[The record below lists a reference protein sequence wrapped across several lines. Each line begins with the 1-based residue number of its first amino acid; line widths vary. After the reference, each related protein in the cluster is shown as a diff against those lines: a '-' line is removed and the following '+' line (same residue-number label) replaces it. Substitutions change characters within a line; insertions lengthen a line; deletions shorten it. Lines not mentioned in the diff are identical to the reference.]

1 MSIIE
6 LLVIVLISLGIF
18 DKSKI
23 LYYFNKIS
31 KFQNGQSRQ
40 IIGDNSIDENWYLI
54 ENDELNLVNHWVP
67 ESKLEL
73 HKQPLRESKLEQ
85 LGIK

>member
-1 MSIIE
+1 MKFKKGDHLQEIDSISNGI
-6 LLVIVLISLGIF
+6 VINVQLAVF
-18 DKSKI
+18 
-23 LYYFNKIS
+23 Y
-31 KFQNGQSRQ
+31 
-40 IIGDNSIDENWYLI
+40 DNWWYLI

-67 ESKLEL
+67 EIKLEL

>member
-1 MSIIE
+1 MKFKIGEHLQEIDTPYHGYVTDTGESSI
-6 LLVIVLISLGIF
+6 
-18 DKSKI
+18 
-23 LYYFNKIS
+23 N
-31 KFQNGQSRQ
+31 N
-40 IIGDNSIDENWYLI
+40 NDETWYLL

-73 HKQPLRESKLEQ
+73 HKQPLRDSKLEQ

>member
-1 MSIIE
+1 MKFKKGDHLQEIGSISNGI
-6 LLVIVLISLGIF
+6 VINVQLAVF
-18 DKSKI
+18 
-23 LYYFNKIS
+23 Y
-31 KFQNGQSRQ
+31 
-40 IIGDNSIDENWYLI
+40 DNWWYLI

-67 ESKLEL
+67 EIKLEL

>member
-1 MSIIE
+1 MKYKVGDHLQEIDTPYHGYVTDTGES
-6 LLVIVLISLGIF
+6 SLN
-18 DKSKI
+18 
-23 LYYFNKIS
+23 NK
-31 KFQNGQSRQ
+31 
-40 IIGDNSIDENWYLI
+40 DENWYLL

-67 ESKLEL
+67 ESSLEL

>member
-1 MSIIE
+1 MKYKVGDHLQEIDTPYHGYVRLCLTDIGESSI
-6 LLVIVLISLGIF
+6 
-18 DKSKI
+18 
-23 LYYFNKIS
+23 N
-31 KFQNGQSRQ
+31 N
-40 IIGDNSIDENWYLI
+40 NDEAWYLL

>member
-1 MSIIE
+1 M
-6 LLVIVLISLGIF
+6 
-18 DKSKI
+18 
-23 LYYFNKIS
+23 
-31 KFQNGQSRQ
+31 KFK
-40 IIGDNSIDENWYLI
+40 IGDHLQEIDTPYHGYVTFNALVRTRPTDIGESSINNNDETWYLI

>member
-1 MSIIE
+1 M
-6 LLVIVLISLGIF
+6 
-18 DKSKI
+18 
-23 LYYFNKIS
+23 
-31 KFQNGQSRQ
+31 KFK
-40 IIGDNSIDENWYLI
+40 IGDHLQEIDTPYHGYVVDTGESSINNNDETWYLLDS
-54 ENDELNLVNHWVP
+54 DEMDLINHWVP

>member
-1 MSIIE
+1 M
-6 LLVIVLISLGIF
+6 
-18 DKSKI
+18 
-23 LYYFNKIS
+23 
-31 KFQNGQSRQ
+31 KFK
-40 IIGDNSIDENWYLI
+40 IGDHLQEIDTSYHGYVTDIGESSINNNDEAWYLL

-67 ESKLEL
+67 ESNLEL

>member
-1 MSIIE
+1 MKYKVGDHLQEIDTPYHGYVTDIGESSI
-6 LLVIVLISLGIF
+6 
-18 DKSKI
+18 
-23 LYYFNKIS
+23 N
-31 KFQNGQSRQ
+31 N
-40 IIGDNSIDENWYLI
+40 NDETWYLI

-73 HKQPLRESKLEQ
+73 HKQDLRESKLEQ

>member
-1 MSIIE
+1 M
-6 LLVIVLISLGIF
+6 
-18 DKSKI
+18 
-23 LYYFNKIS
+23 
-31 KFQNGQSRQ
+31 KFK
-40 IIGDNSIDENWYLI
+40 IGDHLQEIDTPYHGYVTDTGESSINNNDEAWYLL

-67 ESKLEL
+67 ESNLEL